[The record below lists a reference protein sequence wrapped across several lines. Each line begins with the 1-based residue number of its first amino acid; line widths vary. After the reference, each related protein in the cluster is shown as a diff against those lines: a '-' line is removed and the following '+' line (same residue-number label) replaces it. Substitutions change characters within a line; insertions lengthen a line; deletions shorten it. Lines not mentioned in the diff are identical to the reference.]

1 MDIKEYRQAILEAVL
16 AAKDENGEP
25 KIDELEAREML
36 EFVGRYGIQHTTGC
50 GGYHIRRVLEF
61 RMTFVELTLY

>member
-16 AAKDENGEP
+16 AAKNENGEP

-36 EFVGRYGIQHTTGC
+36 EELDDEDL
-50 GGYHIRRVLEF
+50 LEGMEF
-61 RMTFVELTLY
+61 NTPQDVADIILEEF

>member
-25 KIDELEAREML
+25 KIDELTKR
-36 EFVGRYGIQHTTGC
+36 VIKKRGHTI
-50 GGYHIRRVLEF
+50 YQV
-61 RMTFVELTLY
+61 

>member
-16 AAKDENGEP
+16 AVKDENGEP

-36 EFVGRYGIQHTTGC
+36 EELDDEEL
-50 GGYHIRRVLEF
+50 LEGMEF
-61 RMTFVELTLY
+61 NTPQDVADIILEEF

>member
-16 AAKDENGEP
+16 AVKDENGEP

-36 EFVGRYGIQHTTGC
+36 EELDDEDL
-50 GGYHIRRVLEF
+50 LEGMEF
-61 RMTFVELTLY
+61 NTPQDVADIILAEF

>member
-36 EFVGRYGIQHTTGC
+36 EELYDEDL
-50 GGYHIRRVLEF
+50 LEGMEF
-61 RMTFVELTLY
+61 NTPQDVADIILEEF

>member
-16 AAKDENGEP
+16 AVKDENGEP

-36 EFVGRYGIQHTTGC
+36 EELDDEDL
-50 GGYHIRRVLEF
+50 LEGMEF
-61 RMTFVELTLY
+61 NTPQDVADIILEAF

>member
-16 AAKDENGEP
+16 AVKDENGEP

-36 EFVGRYGIQHTTGC
+36 EELDDEDL
-50 GGYHIRRVLEF
+50 LEGMEF
-61 RMTFVELTLY
+61 NTPQDVADIILEEF

>member
-36 EFVGRYGIQHTTGC
+36 EE
-50 GGYHIRRVLEF
+50 LEDE
-61 RMTFVELTLY
+61 ELLEGMEFNTPQDVADIILEEF

>member
-36 EFVGRYGIQHTTGC
+36 AELEDEELLEGMEFNTPQDVADI
-50 GGYHIRRVLEF
+50 ILEEF
-61 RMTFVELTLY
+61 

>member
-1 MDIKEYRQAILEAVL
+1 MGIKEYRQAILEAVL

-36 EFVGRYGIQHTTGC
+36 EELDDEDL
-50 GGYHIRRVLEF
+50 LEGMEF
-61 RMTFVELTLY
+61 NTPQDVADIILEEF

>member
-36 EFVGRYGIQHTTGC
+36 AELDDEELLEGMEFNTPQDVADI
-50 GGYHIRRVLEF
+50 ILEEF
-61 RMTFVELTLY
+61 

>member
-1 MDIKEYRQAILEAVL
+1 MNIKEYRQAILEAVL

-36 EFVGRYGIQHTTGC
+36 EELDDEDL
-50 GGYHIRRVLEF
+50 LEGMEF
-61 RMTFVELTLY
+61 NTPQDVADIILEEF

>member
-36 EFVGRYGIQHTTGC
+36 EELDDEDL
-50 GGYHIRRVLEF
+50 LEGMEF
-61 RMTFVELTLY
+61 NTPQDVADIILEEF

>member
-1 MDIKEYRQAILEAVL
+1 MGIKEYRQAILEAVL

-36 EFVGRYGIQHTTGC
+36 EELDDEDL
-50 GGYHIRRVLEF
+50 LEGMEF
-61 RMTFVELTLY
+61 NTPQDVADIILEEC

>member
-16 AAKDENGEP
+16 AAKNENGEP

-36 EFVGRYGIQHTTGC
+36 AEYERQKQKSN
-50 GGYHIRRVLEF
+50 ENPD
-61 RMTFVELTLY
+61 

>member
-16 AAKDENGEP
+16 AAKDENGES

-36 EFVGRYGIQHTTGC
+36 EELDDEEL
-50 GGYHIRRVLEF
+50 LEGMEF
-61 RMTFVELTLY
+61 NTPQDVADIILEEF

>member
-16 AAKDENGEP
+16 AVKDENGEP

-36 EFVGRYGIQHTTGC
+36 
-50 GGYHIRRVLEF
+50 
-61 RMTFVELTLY
+61 VELYDEDLLEGMEFNTPQDVADIILEEF

>member
-36 EFVGRYGIQHTTGC
+36 EELDDEEL
-50 GGYHIRRVLEF
+50 LEGMEF
-61 RMTFVELTLY
+61 NTPQDVADIILEEF

>member
-16 AAKDENGEP
+16 AVKDENGEP

-36 EFVGRYGIQHTTGC
+36 EELYDEDL
-50 GGYHIRRVLEF
+50 LEGMEF
-61 RMTFVELTLY
+61 NTPQDVADIILEEF